1 MGQMAPSGSNVVD
14 KMRDRDEHEA
24 AHVRARAAKPVTAA
38 SAEERRLQE
47 AIEDDE
53 VREALKIP
61 GRRKPVAE
69 GGA

>member
-1 MGQMAPSGSNVVD
+1 
-14 KMRDRDEHEA
+14 MRDRDEGNI
-24 AHVRARAAKPVTAA
+24 AHARTRAGKPVRAE

-61 GRRKPVAE
+61 RRRKPIAE
-69 GGA
+69 GGV

>member
-1 MGQMAPSGSNVVD
+1 MAPSGSNVVD

-24 AHVRARAAKPVTAA
+24 AHVRTLAAKPVTAG

-61 GRRKPVAE
+61 GRHKPVAE